1 MRTGKVYGLRDRSDR
16 FRYVG
21 SSCQTLLERLHT
33 HKHAARAD
41 PLCCPLYR
49 ECGGDGLAGWT
60 IVQLAEVTYDPELTP
75 NALKHAEEAAI
86 SAMRARGEPLLNKNR
101 AVDTNAARREYM
113 AEWRRRNP
121 GYMATKSAEHRERRR
136 QRAADAAAGGT
147 TPLSAFATQ

>member
-1 MRTGKVYGLRDRSDR
+1 M
-16 FRYVG
+16 
-21 SSCQTLLERLHT
+21 
-33 HKHAARAD
+33 
-41 PLCCPLYR
+41 YR

-101 AVDTNAARREYM
+101 AVDTTNAARREYM

-121 GYMATKSAEHRERRR
+121 GYMVLCGHQGEKENVLLTFILTSVFVHLPVFDGASGH
-136 QRAADAAAGGT
+136 
-147 TPLSAFATQ
+147 

>member
-1 MRTGKVYGLRDRSDR
+1 MLAGIPLKTSVYRRTCCGGARGRVGRWRGRKVLKNMYHRDKVTPMRTGKVYGLRDRSDR

-60 IVQLAEVTYDPELTP
+60 IVQLAEVTYDPE
-75 NALKHAEEAAI
+75 
-86 SAMRARGEPLLNKNR
+86 
-101 AVDTNAARREYM
+101 
-113 AEWRRRNP
+113 
-121 GYMATKSAEHRERRR
+121 
-136 QRAADAAAGGT
+136 
-147 TPLSAFATQ
+147 